1 MKFRLNL
8 TYPTQEGDGS
18 TVPVNNIEV
27 TYKQVESSIKDLFK
41 DINKNTVNIMHL
53 SRYVLDVTNVNCT
66 HLTVL

>member
-8 TYPTQEGDGS
+8 TYPTQEGES